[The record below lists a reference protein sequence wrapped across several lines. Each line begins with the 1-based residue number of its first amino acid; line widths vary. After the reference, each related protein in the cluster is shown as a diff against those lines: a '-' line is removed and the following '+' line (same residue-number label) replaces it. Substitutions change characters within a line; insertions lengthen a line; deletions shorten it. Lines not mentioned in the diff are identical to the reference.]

1 MPSHTLYE
9 IARLAGG
16 RLVGDGGREITGV
29 GTLAGAGPDQIAFLA
44 NRQYRSQL
52 LDTRAGAVLLTE
64 ADVEDCPADAVVVAD
79 PYLAYARVAGLFADD
94 ESAAGGVH
102 PAATVDP
109 EAEVGEDVSIGA
121 ASVVGPGAVIGQGC
135 RIGPGC
141 VIEGGVRLGPDCHLL
156 ANVTLHRGTAIG
168 ARARLLAGAVVG
180 SDGFGFANEEGHW
193 VRVPQLGGVRLGDDV
208 EVGANTTIDRGAI
221 EDTVIEDG
229 VKLDN
234 QIQIAHNVHIGTDT
248 AIAGCVGIAG
258 STTIGR
264 RCAIGGG
271 VGIVG
276 HLEIADG
283 VMVTAMS
290 LVSQSIKE
298 PGTYSS
304 GTPLERNDRWHR
316 NWVRHKQLDD
326 MARRLKR
333 LERELAARKND

>member
-1 MPSHTLYE
+1 MPSRTLEE

-16 RLVGDGGREITGV
+16 RLVGDGAIEVTGV
-29 GTLAGAGPDQIAFLA
+29 GTLAGAGPGQIAFLA
-44 NRQYRSQL
+44 NRQYRPQL
-52 LDTRAGAVLLTE
+52 RATAASAVLLAE
-64 ADVEDCPADAVVVAD
+64 DDRGDCPTNAIVVAD
-79 PYLAYARVAGLFADD
+79 PYLAYARVAGLFTAD
-94 ESAAGGVH
+94 EPPAAGVH

-109 EAEVGEDVSIGA
+109 EARVAEDVSIAAGCVIGA
-121 ASVVGPGAVIGQGC
+121 GAVVESGC

-141 VIEGGVRLGPDCHLL
+141 IIEDGVRLGPDCHLI
-156 ANVTLHRGTAIG
+156 ARVTLHRGSLVG
-168 ARARLLAGAVVG
+168 ARARLLAGAVIG
-180 SDGFGFANEEGHW
+180 SDGFGFANDQGRW

-234 QIQIAHNVHIGTDT
+234 QIQVAHNVHIGADT

-264 RCAIGGG
+264 QCAIGGG

-276 HLEIADG
+276 HLEITDR
-283 VMVTAMS
+283 VIITAMS

-298 PGTYSS
+298 PGVYSS

-326 MARRLKR
+326 MARRLKA
-333 LERELAARKND
+333 LEREFDARKND